1 MAAMNVEPVR
11 PSFLRGFRLVVA
23 LAIAVALT
31 SQFVISLGIESFR
44 PLNFFSYFTVLSNI
58 SAVLV
63 LSLMAIQPGRSQMP
77 SFIPF
82 RGASTLYMA
91 VTGVVYVTILLP
103 IQTDVGVSEPW
114 IDWVIH
120 GIGPLFMI
128 ADWIFDRPPRL
139 GFGSLWGWLLFPL
152 VYLTYSL
159 VRGPIVDW
167 YPYPFLDPRPP
178 HDYAEVAIG
187 SVFVLVA
194 ILVIGSALVWWTR
207 SGMRRSRST

>member
-1 MAAMNVEPVR
+1 MKAEPVR
-11 PSFLRGFRLVVA
+11 PSLLRGFRLLVA

-31 SQFVISLGIESFR
+31 SQFVISLGIASFR
-44 PLNFFSYFTVLSNI
+44 PVNFFSYFTVLSNI
-58 SAVLV
+58 SAVVV
-63 LSLMAIQPGRSQMP
+63 LSLMAIKPGRSRD
-77 SFIPF
+77 SGFVPF

-91 VTGVVYVTILLP
+91 VTGLVYVTILLP
-103 IQTDVGVSEPW
+103 MDTDVGVSEPW

-120 GIGPLFMI
+120 GIGPLFML
-128 ADWIFDRPPRL
+128 ADWIYDRPPRL

-152 VYLTYSL
+152 AYLAYSL
-159 VRGPIVDW
+159 IRGPIADW

-187 SVFVLVA
+187 SAVVLIA

-207 SGMRRSRST
+207 SGRQRSA